1 MDYTLII
8 QVITSVGFPI
18 VACIGCAW
26 YVKYTTD
33 NYRQEVKEM
42 RQEHTEEVGKM
53 TDALSNN
60 TLAIQRLTDKL
71 ENKEV

>member
-1 MDYTLII
+1 MDLNVMISL
-8 QVITSVGFPI
+8 ITSVGFPI
-18 VACIGCAW
+18 VACLGCGW

-42 RQEHTEEVGKM
+42 RQEHAEEVGKM
-53 TDALSNN
+53 TEALANN

-71 ENKEV
+71 EK